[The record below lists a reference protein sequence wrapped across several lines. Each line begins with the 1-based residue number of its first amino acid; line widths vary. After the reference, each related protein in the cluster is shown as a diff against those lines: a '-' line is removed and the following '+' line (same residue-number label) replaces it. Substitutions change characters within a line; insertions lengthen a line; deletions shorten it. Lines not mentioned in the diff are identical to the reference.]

1 MTDYVT
7 LCSQIKALTDG
18 VPYKIANLANVAACL
33 YMELLDV
40 SWVGFYLEEDGA
52 LVLAPFVGKPAC
64 VRIECG
70 RGVCGTAFSECRT
83 VIVPDVH
90 AFPGHI
96 ACDADSRSEIV
107 LPLHK
112 EGRVVGVLDIDSPRL
127 ARFTETD
134 RAGLEAVARLAEAC
148 L

>member
-1 MTDYVT
+1 MTNYDNI
-7 LCSQIKALTDG
+7 CSQIKALVDG
-18 VPYKIANLANVAACL
+18 VPYKIANLANIAACL
-33 YMELLDV
+33 FLTLPDV
-40 SWVGFYLEEDGA
+40 NWAGFYLEENGM
-52 LVLAPFVGKPAC
+52 LVLGPFVGKPAC
-64 VRIECG
+64 VCIAPG
-70 RGVCGTAFSECRT
+70 RGVCGAAYATDT
-83 VIVPDVH
+83 VQRVEDVH
-90 AFPGHI
+90 TFAGHI

-127 ARFTETD
+127 ARFTEAD